1 MTETS
6 STRSTPQTDSAVSMS
21 DQLLMVCPTEIP
33 KYSLMSQ
40 KPASLTCEKKTEPQ
54 PIARTSNAAWAGG
67 KLAATGSRMPA
78 AVTVATVA
86 EPVANRMTTAT
97 SQAISSGE
105 IEDWV
110 MPLPSS
116 LAIPVSTRIC
126 LNPPP
131 AATMSTVSYTHLT
144 LPTILLV

>member
-78 AVTVATVA
+78 AVTVA
-86 EPVANRMTTAT
+86 NRMTTAT

-131 AATMSTVSYTHLT
+131 AATMSKMPAIGVA
-144 LPTILLV
+144 LPLHCCS